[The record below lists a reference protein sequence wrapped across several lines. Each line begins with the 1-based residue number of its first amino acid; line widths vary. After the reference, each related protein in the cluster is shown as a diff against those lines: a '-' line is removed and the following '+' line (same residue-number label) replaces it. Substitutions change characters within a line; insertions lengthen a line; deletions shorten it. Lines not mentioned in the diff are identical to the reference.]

1 MFSPIIERFA
11 EKSPVPV
18 MVQGIL
24 ERLLNAETLD
34 NWFEMVRDKQYTR
47 KILFS
52 SLVFIMLEVVCRVR
66 SSVHAAYM
74 ASDIE
79 ASRMAVYQKLEHA
92 ELTTSQ
98 ELVRY
103 ISTEASKIVE
113 ELGGAHPPL
122 LPGYRVKIVD
132 GNCIESTEHRLS
144 VLQETDAA
152 PLPGKSLVVF
162 DPALDLAIDVF
173 PCEDGHAQERAML
186 GDILETV
193 EANDLWV
200 ADRNFCVAHF
210 LLSIAQRDGF
220 FIIRQHK
227 QTPYTPLAELKQV
240 GQTESGILYEQPVS
254 ITDGET
260 TLHLRRIVLKL
271 NKPTRKGEAELG
283 LFTNLP
289 ATVAPAVTIAHIYRT
304 RWRIETGFQKLE
316 AYLNSEIN
324 TLGYPKAALFSFC
337 LALIAFNIYA
347 LVMAAIRAAYP
358 EINVEDEVSDY
369 YIAEEIKATYKG
381 MIIAVPEA
389 DWRIFSQ
396 ATTPVFCQMLLH
408 LAQQID
414 LRKFKKHKR
423 GPKKKPKPKTKFVGK
438 PHVSTARLLAQNK

>member
-24 ERLLNAETLD
+24 ERLLNVELLD
-34 NWFEMVRDKQYTR
+34 NWFETVRDKQYTR

-52 SLVFIMLEVVCRVR
+52 SLVFMMLEVVCRIR
-66 SSVHAAYM
+66 RSVHAAYM
-74 ASDIE
+74 ASDLDVT
-79 ASRMAVYQKLEHA
+79 RMAVYQKLQQT
-92 ELTTSQ
+92 ELSTSQ

-103 ISTEASKIVE
+103 TSAEATTIIQ
-113 ELGGAHPPL
+113 ELGAEHEPL
-122 LPGYRVKIVD
+122 LAGYRVKIVD
-132 GNCIESTEHRLS
+132 GNCIESTEHRLG
-144 VLQETDAA
+144 VLRETAAA

-162 DPALDLAIDVF
+162 DPALDLVIDVF

-186 GDILETV
+186 SEILETV

-200 ADRNFCVAHF
+200 ADRNFCVVHF
-210 LLSIAQRDGF
+210 LLSIAQQGGF
-220 FIIRQHK
+220 FTIRQHK
-227 QTPYTPLAELKQV
+227 QTPYTPLAELKEV

-271 NKPTRKGEAELG
+271 NKSTRKGETEIG

-289 ATVAPAVTIAHIYRT
+289 ASEASADIIAHIYRT

-337 LALIAFNIYA
+337 LALIAFNLYA
-347 LVMAAIRAAYP
+347 VVMAAIRAAYP

-369 YIAEEIKATYKG
+369 YIAEEISATYNG
-381 MIIAVPEA
+381 MLIAVPET
-389 DWRIFSQ
+389 DWLIFSQ
-396 ATTPVFCQMLLH
+396 VSTPVFCQMLLH

-438 PHVSTARLLAQNK
+438 PHVSTAKLLAQNK

>member
-1 MFSPIIERFA
+1 MYSPIIERFA

-24 ERLLNAETLD
+24 ERLLNAKLLD
-34 NWFEMVRDKQYTR
+34 AWFERVRDKQYTR

-52 SLVFIMLEVVCRVR
+52 SLVFMMLEVVCRVR

-74 ASDIE
+74 ASDLDVT
-79 ASRMAVYQKLEHA
+79 RMALYQKLQQM
-92 ELTTSQ
+92 ELSTSQ

-103 ISTEASKIVE
+103 TSTEARTIIQ
-113 ELGGAHPPL
+113 ELGAEQKPL

-132 GNCIESTEHRLS
+132 GNCIESTEHRLG
-144 VLQETDAA
+144 VLRETAAA

-162 DPALDLAIDVF
+162 DPALELVIDVF
-173 PCEDGHAQERAML
+173 PCEDGHAQERALL
-186 GDILETV
+186 GEILATV

-200 ADRNFCVAHF
+200 ADRNFCVVHF
-210 LLSIAQRDGF
+210 LLSIAQQDGF
-220 FIIRQHK
+220 FTIRQHK
-227 QTPYTPLAELKQV
+227 RMPYTPLAGLKQV

-254 ITDGET
+254 ITDGQT
-260 TLHLRRIVLKL
+260 TLQLRRIVLKL
-271 NKPTRKGEAELG
+271 NKATRKGETEIG

-289 ATVAPAVTIAHIYRT
+289 PEVPASTIASIYRS

-324 TLGYPKAALFSFC
+324 TLAYPKAALFSFC

-347 LVMAAIRAAYP
+347 VVMAAIRAANP
-358 EINVEDEVSDY
+358 ELNVQDEVSDY
-369 YIAEEIKATYKG
+369 YIAEEIKATYNG
-381 MIIAVPEA
+381 MMIAIPDD
-389 DWRIFSQ
+389 DWRIFSHVS
-396 ATTPVFCQMLLH
+396 TPVFCQMLLH

-423 GPKKKPKPKTKFVGK
+423 GPKKKPKPKTKHVGK
-438 PHVSTARLLAQNK
+438 PHVSTAKLLAQNK